1 MISSEV
7 YDIAL
12 RSIWVSGSATIIASL
27 WSILLAYYT
36 TKSSFLSKYLIP
48 FFEALIGVP
57 TVLIG
62 LILYMLLSSSG
73 PLGILGLLYTPYAI
87 IIGEAVLITPLIT
100 SVCYRVFIKTWST
113 YGELALTL
121 GASEKQM
128 IAIVLREAF
137 PGVISALVMGFSR
150 AIGELGIA
158 LMVGGNI
165 RGYTRVLTTAITLE
179 VSRGEFEVAIILG
192 LLLVFIV
199 VATSFGLRMLKKV
212 YNI

>member
-1 MISSEV
+1 MVLSEYWV
-7 YDIAL
+7 YYIH
-12 RSIWVSGSATIIASL
+12 
-27 WSILLAYYT
+27 
-36 TKSSFLSKYLIP
+36 
-48 FFEALIGVP
+48 
-57 TVLIG
+57 
-62 LILYMLLSSSG
+62 
-73 PLGILGLLYTPYAI
+73 PYAI

-158 LMVGGNI
+158 LRVEGNI

-199 VATSFGLRMLKKV
+199 VATSFGLRILKKV